1 MNSFEEA
8 DTIDVLDEED
18 FDEAQTSDQN
28 IHEKIDKN
36 EGNNDRAMQQNMNNI
51 LIINNRVQENKP
63 ERKSLSLLTG
73 VSKRK
78 RSASDDSGPEH
89 GPKIKVAGPWER
101 HDRMTKDKSGSFV
114 IGESNSYRE
123 STSHKPPFVQP
134 FIKKMFSLASNP
146 NKCNNA
152 LQFTDRNS
160 IRDGRAIRLTQVQ
173 KNDGLKNSE
182 TIF

>member
-28 IHEKIDKN
+28 IHGKITAEN
-36 EGNNDRAMQQNMNNI
+36 EANNDRTKQQNMNN
-51 LIINNRVQENKP
+51 NRGQENKP
-63 ERKSLSLLTG
+63 ERKSLGSVT
-73 VSKRK
+73 VTKRK

-160 IRDGRAIRLTQVQ
+160 IRDGRAIRLTQVR
-173 KNDGLKNSE
+173 KNDWLKNSE
-182 TIF
+182 TMF

>member
-18 FDEAQTSDQN
+18 FDEAQTSDQS
-28 IHEKIDKN
+28 IHGKITAKN
-36 EGNNDRAMQQNMNNI
+36 QENNDRAKRQNMNN
-51 LIINNRVQENKP
+51 NRVQDNKP
-63 ERKSLSLLTG
+63 ERKSLGSLTG

-78 RSASDDSGPEH
+78 RSASGDSGPEH

-101 HDRMTKDKSGSFV
+101 HDRITKDKSGSFV

-160 IRDGRAIRLTQVQ
+160 IRDGRAIRLTQVR
-173 KNDGLKNSE
+173 KNDGLKK
-182 TIF
+182 F

>member
-28 IHEKIDKN
+28 IHGKITAKN
-36 EGNNDRAMQQNMNNI
+36 EENNDRAKQQNMN
-51 LIINNRVQENKP
+51 NNRVQENKP
-63 ERKSLSLLTG
+63 ERKSLGSLTV

-101 HDRMTKDKSGSFV
+101 HDRITKDKSGSFV

-160 IRDGRAIRLTQVQ
+160 IRDGRAIRLTQVR
-173 KNDGLKNSE
+173 KNDGLKK
-182 TIF
+182 F

>member
-28 IHEKIDKN
+28 IHGKIDQN
-36 EGNNDRAMQQNMNNI
+36 EENNDRANQQNMNN
-51 LIINNRVQENKP
+51 NRTQENKP
-63 ERKSLSLLTG
+63 ERKSLGSLT
-73 VSKRK
+73 VTKRK

-160 IRDGRAIRLTQVQ
+160 IRDGRAIRLTQVR
-173 KNDGLKNSE
+173 KNDWLKNSE
-182 TIF
+182 TMF